1 MIEVIIIL
9 WKLKE
14 KLSFTLEKVWY
25 RAERAGKKTEAEGMK
40 EV

>member
-1 MIEVIIIL
+1 MIKVIIIL

-25 RAERAGKKTEAEGMK
+25 RAERASKKPEAEGVK
-40 EV
+40 KI